1 MKILLAS
8 LLFLVPTSALAEQIE
23 SQAGYSATRKCLKS
37 EYREEYVP
45 GTEDQPG
52 YVKSWKDTYEV
63 ECARG
68 YVGAP
73 PSYKRS
79 VTIHEEI
86 DTNDCSGG
94 TLVGGLLGGGL
105 SAALS
110 RDDGRWWA
118 IPIGV
123 ASGAMVGCQM
133 DGG

>member
-1 MKILLAS
+1 MKTLLAA
-8 LLFLVPTSALAEQIE
+8 LLFLTPTAALAEQIE
-23 SQAGYSATRKCLKS
+23 SQAGYSSTRKCLKS

-45 GTEDQPG
+45 GTEDEPG

-63 ECARG
+63 ECDSG
-68 YVGAP
+68 YVNA

-79 VTIHEEI
+79 VTVHEEI

-105 SAALS
+105 GAALS

-123 ASGAMVGCQM
+123 ASGAMVGCQV